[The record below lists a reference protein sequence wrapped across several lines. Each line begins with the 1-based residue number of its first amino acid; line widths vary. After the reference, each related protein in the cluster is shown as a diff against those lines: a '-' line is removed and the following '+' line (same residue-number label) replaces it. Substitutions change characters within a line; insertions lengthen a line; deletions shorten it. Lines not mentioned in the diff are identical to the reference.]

1 MNGVGN
7 YDAPDLESQTATVDV
22 SGAGGVV
29 IRVLNA
35 LDVAIS
41 GAGNVDYFGSPTVTQ
56 DISGAG
62 RLTSRGDK

>member
-1 MNGVGN
+1 MKAIVRHTYGS
-7 YDAPDLESQTATVDV
+7 PDVLELKDIEKPAAKDDEVNT
-22 SGAGGVV
+22 
-29 IRVLNA
+29 
-35 LDVAIS
+35 LDVTIS